1 MSSHSILVVDR
12 ASNIRSVLSEL
23 LADEGF
29 EVITA
34 TDNDEAWQRARELQ
48 PAAILIELESER
60 DLAAVSCLSTLPNVG
75 QIIAL
80 TAFGRTSLAIE
91 AMSRG
96 ASDYVMKPFSRVEI
110 LVVVNKAIEHNALV
124 REVAELR
131 LELGRAA
138 PPLH

>member
-12 ASNIRSVLSEL
+12 AANIRSVLSEL

-48 PAAILIELESER
+48 PAAILIELESEE
-60 DLAAVSCLSTLPNVG
+60 DLAAVSCLSTIPNVG

-131 LELGRAA
+131 LELGRPAR
-138 PPLH
+138 PLL